1 MWPPCPWTTALYR
14 MHLIDLVDHWRRRHL
29 KKDTRRIRHCCRLMV
44 CVCVLIMPGQ
54 FMFVAC
60 FFFAQ
65 KCNLIVSIV
74 LSVCHI
80 LRPSFS
86 VPFQSTSDA
95 YRSWV
100 MEWFASHLFAWGH
113 SVTRRGLF
121 NNFRGDSCAK
131 KKHMG
136 KCNRA
141 DLQTSLCQDLL

>member
-1 MWPPCPWTTALYR
+1 MPLNNCFVQDALDWSCWPLEKKAFKKRY
-14 MHLIDLVDHWRRRHL
+14 
-29 KKDTRRIRHCCRLMV
+29 KKDQTLLQTNGV